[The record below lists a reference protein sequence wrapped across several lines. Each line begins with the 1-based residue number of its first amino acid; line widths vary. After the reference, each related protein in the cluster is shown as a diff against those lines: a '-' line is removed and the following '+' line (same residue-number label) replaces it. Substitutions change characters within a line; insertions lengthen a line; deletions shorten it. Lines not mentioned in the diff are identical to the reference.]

1 MPMHMGRQKDRVA
14 HQCVCT
20 VLFKWLGS
28 YKYEQ
33 ACGCVQERSCPCLCA
48 GLCNGVGLYSC
59 VRGPG
64 PVCHGAPW
72 ETSMSASNSR
82 STWSTAWKNGAG
94 MGCGGRRRCIVDR
107 RCVDATLDQ
116 MSCSCSWNA
125 TGQIRLCSLCEYVIM
140 IVY

>member
-94 MGCGGRRRCIVDR
+94 MGCGGPKMHSGPKMRRCYSGPNVVQLLME
-107 RCVDATLDQ
+107 CHWTNQAVQ
-116 MSCSCSWNA
+116 
-125 TGQIRLCSLCEYVIM
+125 SL
-140 IVY
+140 